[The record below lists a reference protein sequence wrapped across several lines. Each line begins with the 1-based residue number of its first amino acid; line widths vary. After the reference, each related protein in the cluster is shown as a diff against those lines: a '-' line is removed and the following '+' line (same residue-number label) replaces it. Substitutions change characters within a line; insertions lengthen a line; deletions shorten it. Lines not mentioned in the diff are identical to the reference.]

1 MLLNFLKRKEKIP
14 EEKIW
19 FERYKAQTLKLNEVR
34 KTLEKYRDHLQE
46 AKHTGKQLREC
57 RIQKEDLEKAYQELR
72 LAFEL
77 AVSQLPDVKI
87 IAGERIIEIK
97 GK

>member
-19 FERYKAQTLKLNEVR
+19 FERYKDQTLKLNKVR
-34 KTLEKYRDHLQE
+34 ETLEKYRDHLEKARYTESRLQ
-46 AKHTGKQLREC
+46 KC

-87 IAGERIIEIK
+87 IDGERIIEIK